1 MSYVEAYYMKVFTD
15 LTRSRQAGMG
25 IGSIPL
31 SEIKAY
37 CEMFGISS
45 YNERSDLLYIIG
57 EMDDEFISYHNSK
70 NTK

>member
-1 MSYVEAYYMKVFTD
+1 
-15 LTRSRQAGMG
+15 MG

-37 CEMFGISS
+37 CEMFGISD

-57 EMDDEFISYHNSK
+57 EMDDEFISYHNNK

>member
-1 MSYVEAYYMKVFTD
+1 MKVFTD

-25 IGSIPL
+25 IGSIPI

-45 YNERSDLLYIIG
+45 YSERSDLLYIIG
-57 EMDDEFISYHNSK
+57 EMDDKFMTFQINK
-70 NTK
+70 QKK